1 MAAGET
7 VSESSSLHSN
17 HEWLLELEDVT
28 VTRGHHRIL
37 DRMSLAIPRKQH
49 TVILGPN
56 GSGKTSLLKLLIRQ
70 FYPSVADG
78 QTGHVRIFGQSTWNV
93 AELRQHLGIVSGEL
107 DHEFASPRS
116 GRMTGLQVVL
126 SGLDGVRLVSH
137 ITSLSRSAIHAAREA
152 LERVG
157 AAELENQSIATMS
170 TGERRRVLIARAL
183 VHKPAA
189 LVLDEPTT
197 GLDIAARHRFLDQ
210 IQEVAQQG
218 TTMILVT
225 HHVEEVI
232 PAISHVVFLK
242 SGQVN
247 KTGSCDELLSNE
259 PLSDLFD
266 FPVRVE
272 HNARSQRY
280 CIRENAFRSAK

>member
-1 MAAGET
+1 MDSGET
-7 VSESSSLHSN
+7 VSDSESIPAGGD
-17 HEWLLELEDVT
+17 WLLELDDVT

-37 DRMSLAIPRKQH
+37 DRMSLAIPHGQH

-70 FYPSVADG
+70 FYPSVDDG
-78 QTGHVRIFGQSTWNV
+78 QTGTVRIFGQSIWNV

-107 DHEFASPRS
+107 DYEFASPRS
-116 GRMTGLQVVL
+116 GRMTGLQAVL

-137 ITSLSRSAIHAAREA
+137 ITSLSRSATHAARDA
-152 LERVG
+152 LERAGVV
-157 AAELENQSIATMS
+157 ELEHQSIATMS
-170 TGERRRVLIARAL
+170 TGERRRVMIARAL
-183 VHKPAA
+183 VHNPSA

-210 IQEVAQQG
+210 IQEVAEQG

-232 PAISHVVFLK
+232 PAIGHVVFLK
-242 SGQVN
+242 SGQVH
-247 KTGSCDELLSNE
+247 KAGHCGELLCDK

-266 FPVRVE
+266 FPVCVE
-272 HNARSQRY
+272 REARSQRY
-280 CIRENAFRSAK
+280 RVGEREH